1 MKLSNAYF
9 KEFTLKEVC
18 ADIEKD
24 YPITE
29 VVSTQLVGL
38 LNRAD
43 DAIFNRFNIKPSD
56 KEYFISG
63 SARLYLSE
71 EISELFNLTKPV
83 GDLDVV
89 IPDKEIWINAD
100 LEKEYNAGVFKP
112 TKDGSME
119 VFNVWDPSK
128 SGDDLYA
135 TTKVRSESEI
145 MNDLTFHNG
154 YWYMSL
160 YDVID
165 YKLGLDRT
173 KEAGVVS
180 LIKQYSK
187 AMRDGDTHKKSE
199 FLKRIVLGLG
209 KTEAKKFFSRIGAE
223 IESGNRRISTDIKQ

>member
-9 KEFTLKEVC
+9 KEFTLREVC

-29 VVSTQLVGL
+29 VVSPQLVSL

-43 DAIFNRFNIKPSD
+43 ELIFDKFNIK
-56 KEYFISG
+56 KEEKKYFISG
-63 SARLYLSE
+63 SARLYLSK

-89 IPDKEIWINAD
+89 IPNKELWINAG
-100 LEKEYNAGVFKP
+100 LEKEYNEGVFKP

-119 VFNVWDPSK
+119 VFNVWDPSR

-135 TTKVRSESEI
+135 TTSVRNSSEI
-145 MNDLTFHNG
+145 MDDLTFHEG

-165 YKLGLDRT
+165 YKLGLDRR

-180 LIKQYSK
+180 LVKQYSK
-187 AMRDGDTHKKSE
+187 AMRNGDTDKKSE
-199 FLKRIVLGLG
+199 FLKRMVLGLG
-209 KTEAKKFFSRIGAE
+209 KTETKKFFSRIGSE
-223 IESGNRRISTDIKQ
+223 IESGNRRISTDVKQ

>member
-1 MKLSNAYF
+1 MKLSNIYF

-18 ADIEKD
+18 SDIEKD

-29 VVSTQLVGL
+29 VVSPQLVSL
-38 LNRAD
+38 LNKAD
-43 DAIFNRFNIKPSD
+43 ELIFDKFNIKKGD
-56 KEYFISG
+56 KKYFISG

-89 IPDKEIWINAD
+89 IPDKELWINAG
-100 LEKEYNAGVFKP
+100 LEKEYNEGVFKP

-128 SGDDLYA
+128 SGDELHA
-135 TTKVRSESEI
+135 TTKVRSPSEI
-145 MNDLTFHNG
+145 MNDLTFHDG

-165 YKLGLDRT
+165 YKLGLDRK

-180 LIKQYSK
+180 LIKKYSK
-187 AMRDGDTHKKSE
+187 AMRNGDKNKKSE
-199 FLKRIVLGLG
+199 FLKKIVVGLG

>member
-1 MKLSNAYF
+1 MKLSNIYF

-18 ADIEKD
+18 SDIEKD

-29 VVSTQLVGL
+29 VVSPQLVSL
-38 LNRAD
+38 LNRAN
-43 DAIFNRFNIKPSD
+43 DAIFDRFNIKPSD

-63 SARLYLSE
+63 SARLYLSK

-83 GDLDVV
+83 GDLDIV
-89 IPDKEIWINAD
+89 IPNKERWINAD

-112 TKDGSME
+112 VDDGSME

-128 SGDDLYA
+128 SGDDAYA

-165 YKLGLDRT
+165 YKLGLNRS
-173 KEAGVVS
+173 KEAGVVN
-180 LIKQYSK
+180 LIKKYSK
-187 AMRDGDTHKKSE
+187 AMRNGDTEKKSE
-199 FLKRIVLGLG
+199 FLKKIVLGLG

>member
-1 MKLSNAYF
+1 MKLSNMYF

-18 ADIEKD
+18 SDIEKD

-29 VVSTQLVGL
+29 VVSPQLVNL
-38 LNRAD
+38 LNRANELVFD
-43 DAIFNRFNIKPSD
+43 KFNIKKSD

-89 IPDKEIWINAD
+89 IANKELWINAG
-100 LEKEYNAGVFKP
+100 LEKEYNEGVFKP
-112 TKDGSME
+112 TNDGSIE

-128 SGDDLYA
+128 SGENSYA
-135 TTKVRSESEI
+135 TTKVRSHSEI
-145 MNDLTFHNG
+145 MNDLTLHNG

-165 YKLGLDRT
+165 YKLGLNRN

-180 LIKQYSK
+180 LIKKYSK
-187 AMRDGDTHKKSE
+187 AMRDGDTNKKSE
-199 FLKRIVLGLG
+199 FLKRVVVGLG

-223 IESGNRRISTDIKQ
+223 IETANRRISTDIKQ